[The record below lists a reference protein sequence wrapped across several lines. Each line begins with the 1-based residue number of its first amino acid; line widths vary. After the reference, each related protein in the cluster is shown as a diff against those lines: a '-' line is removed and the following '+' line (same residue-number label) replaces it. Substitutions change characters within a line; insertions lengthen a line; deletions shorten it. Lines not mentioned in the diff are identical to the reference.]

1 MAKFNVEVTERVTV
15 SYHVVVIEA
24 PDEDAAND
32 IAEEMR
38 VEGKLRVLD
47 ETVDDVWIEPVP
59 A

>member
-15 SYHVVVIEA
+15 SYHVK
-24 PDEDAAND
+24 
-32 IAEEMR
+32 MR